1 MFLHP
6 NTKKPLVKYRI
17 PLISTLVIEEEDE
30 DNLWGERQEYINSNY
45 PDMILS
51 IIQVE
56 EITTFDKIKVILD
69 EHDVATD
76 LGFILKGVDELIKLN
91 KIEKT
96 SKFTYKLL

>member
-17 PLISTLVIEEEDE
+17 PLISTLVIEDDE

-56 EITTFDKIKVILD
+56 ETTTFDKIKVILD
-69 EHDVATD
+69 EYGIATD
-76 LGFILKGVDELIKLN
+76 LGFVLKGVDELVKLG
-91 KIEKT
+91 KIEKL

>member
-1 MFLHP
+1 MFIHP

-17 PLISTLVIEEEDE
+17 PLISTLVIEDDE

-56 EITTFDKIKVILD
+56 EITTFDKIKIILD
-69 EHDVATD
+69 KYGIATD
-76 LGFILKGVDELIKLN
+76 LGFVLKGVDELIKLN
-91 KIEKT
+91 KIEKI

>member
-17 PLISTLVIEEEDE
+17 PLISTLVIEEDE
-30 DNLWGERQEYINSNY
+30 DNLWEERQEYINSNY

-56 EITTFDKIKVILD
+56 ETTTFDKIKVILD
-69 EHDVATD
+69 EYGIATD
-76 LGFILKGVDELIKLN
+76 LGFVLKGVDELVKLG
-91 KIEKT
+91 KIEKL